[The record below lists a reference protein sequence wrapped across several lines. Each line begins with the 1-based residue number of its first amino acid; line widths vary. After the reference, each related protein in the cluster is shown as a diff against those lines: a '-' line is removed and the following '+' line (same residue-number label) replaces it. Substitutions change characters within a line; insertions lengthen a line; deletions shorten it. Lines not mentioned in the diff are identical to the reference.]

1 MAAPIMAH
9 PEFIQFSYGGK
20 TYNIPRP
27 EEFKPKIEDVYAAEI
42 TTCTG
47 KTIAD
52 KIGWKFAD
60 LSLEWGGLPQDQ
72 LAVLANMPQQATMT
86 FKAEDGK
93 TYTED
98 IIRTSVAG
106 AEHRWTDNGVVWW
119 LSVAL
124 EVKFINV
131 HN

>member
-1 MAAPIMAH
+1 MAAPIRAH
-9 PEFIQFSYGGK
+9 PEFIQFSYGGN
-20 TYNIPRP
+20 TYNINRP
-27 EEFKPKIEDVYAAEI
+27 EEFKLKIEDVYAAEI

-86 FKAEDGK
+86 FKAEDGE

>member
-1 MAAPIMAH
+1 MAAPIRAH
-9 PEFIQFSYGGK
+9 PEFIQFSYGGN
-20 TYNIPRP
+20 TYNINRP

-72 LAVLANMPQQATMT
+72 LRVLANMPQQATMT